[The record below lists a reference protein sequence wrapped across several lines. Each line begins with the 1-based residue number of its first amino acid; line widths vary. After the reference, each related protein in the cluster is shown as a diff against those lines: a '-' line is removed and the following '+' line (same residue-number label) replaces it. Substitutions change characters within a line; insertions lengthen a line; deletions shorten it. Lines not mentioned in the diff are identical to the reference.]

1 MRWGIVGVSCFLIL
15 GIGLFTVNESKY
27 SKKVE
32 AISSEQS
39 TNPKA
44 RIIKNRKYTKY
55 SMGSDRIP
63 THGFCWIC
71 LVKAL

>member
-44 RIIKNRKYTKY
+44 RITKNRKYTKY
-55 SMGSDRIP
+55 SMGNGQIP
-63 THGFCWIC
+63 TPVYYWTC